1 MKGWGCLNIVKSRSY
16 SLESHLKTLDSQK
29 FFCIEMLRSQLFVG
43 LSLQEVLVLKSVR
56 CYNAVM
62 ELEEDMGKNCMFQGW
77 MKKKISHPIL
87 ANTFQGTAT
96 RYQEKKPR
104 ELSDDYC
111 TCHEEILC
119 QIHSALP
126 FHSPLPQSS
135 PEQNAW
141 SFAISKRF
149 GRLGLDGHNLNGRR
163 WQKQRVESHQREVCE
178 CFQ

>member
-1 MKGWGCLNIVKSRSY
+1 MFLWHWN
-16 SLESHLKTLDSQK
+16 LKVSTLRQAVLARGPGVE
-29 FFCIEMLRSQLFVG
+29 IG
-43 LSLQEVLVLKSVR
+43 EVLQCCDGVGR
-56 CYNAVM
+56 GH
-62 ELEEDMGKNCMFQGW
+62 GKNCMFQGR

-141 SFAISKRF
+141 SFAVSKRF
-149 GRLGLDGHNLNGRR
+149 GRLVLDGHNLNGRR
-163 WQKQRVESHQREVCE
+163 WQKQRVESHQREVCK